1 MNEIALRLAQ
11 QIRAEGA
18 HGNDP
23 LGAVLAQLA
32 VAGKLIAR
40 ELAHAALAGQLGTTG
55 DVNVQ
60 GEVVKKLDVWGN
72 DVMVNALE
80 ASGHVCLMIS
90 EEMSHPLHL
99 PERCGDAEFVVCFDP
114 VDGSSNLD
122 INGVVGTIFSIRRR
136 TSRGPDHVAADAVLP
151 GTAQVAAGYIMYG
164 PSTAFVYTAGGA
176 VHGFTLEPTIGE
188 FVRSHE
194 GVRIPS
200 RGHTYSVNDS
210 RAPAWPEGVR
220 RYVEYLRAHDPKTSR
235 PYTARYVGSMVA
247 DVHRTLLQGGVFF
260 YPGEVGSDGRATGKL
275 RLQYEAAPMALVL
288 EHAGG
293 KASTGKDRILDIIP
307 DGPHQRVPLVIGSP
321 EDVTLFE
328 DFLRRFP

>member
-11 QIRAEGA
+11 HIRAEGA
-18 HGNDP
+18 HGTDP

-60 GEVVKKLDVWGN
+60 GEIVKKLDVWGN
-72 DVMVNALE
+72 EVMVRALE

-90 EEMSHPLHL
+90 EEMEQPLHL

-136 TSRGPDHVAADAVLP
+136 TARGPGHVAADAVLP

-164 PSTAFVYTAGGA
+164 PSTAFVYTARGG
-176 VHGFTLEPTIGE
+176 VHIFTLEPTIGE

-194 GVRIPS
+194 GVRIPA

-210 RAPAWPEGVR
+210 RAPTWPEGVR
-220 RYVEYLRAHDPKTSR
+220 RYVDYLRAHDPTTAR

-260 YPGEVGSDGRATGKL
+260 YPGEVGSDGRAAGKL

-293 KASTGKDRILDIIP
+293 KASTGKERILDIRP

-328 DFLRRFP
+328 EFLAGQR

>member
-11 QIRAEGA
+11 QVRAEGA

-210 RAPAWPEGVR
+210 RAPTWPEGVR
-220 RYVEYLRAHDPKTSR
+220 RYVEYLRAHDPKSSR